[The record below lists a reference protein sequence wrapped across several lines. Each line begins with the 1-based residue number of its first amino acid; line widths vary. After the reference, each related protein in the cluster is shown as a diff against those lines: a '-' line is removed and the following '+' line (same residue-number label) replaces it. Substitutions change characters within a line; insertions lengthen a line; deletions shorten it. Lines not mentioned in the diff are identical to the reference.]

1 MTWEEMKNV
10 DVRKVDPAT
19 LVDIKTIK
27 MDESLS
33 REEKLKQFVEQ
44 VKNPYCFRVGDVVV
58 KCVFNE
64 KENAPSLQ
72 DCFEQYVA
80 LMVQG

>member
-33 REEKLKQFVEQ
+33 REEKLKQYVEQ

-58 KCVFNE
+58 KCSYSDDGVTIR
-64 KENAPSLQ
+64 
-72 DCFEQYVA
+72 DRFEQLVRT
-80 LMVQG
+80 L